1 MIDVLQFLPFAAFG
15 ITAGALAGLFGIGGG
30 MVIVPGLFYL
40 FTVIHLPEDALIHMA
55 AGTSMCIMI
64 FTSAASI
71 WSHQRNGNVQ
81 WAIFRKVFIAIM
93 VGVVFGNLLS
103 SSLNSKWLELIFGV
117 FLVVVSLKILLN
129 WSPGVGEA
137 FTSKRWLTNLIGLV
151 IGFKSGIL
159 GIGGGALSV
168 PFLLHCGLPVNKASA
183 TSASFTFPIAI
194 VGTLSFFLLT
204 RDQTITPW
212 STGYIYWPAVAL
224 VAPFSM
230 MGAPIGAKL
239 SQIIPAQKLR
249 TLFTIFLMGVG
260 FKMLGG
266 TVQFF

>member
-1 MIDVLQFLPFAAFG
+1 MFDILHFLPFAVFG
-15 ITAGALAGLFGIGGG
+15 ITAGTLAGLLGIGGG

-40 FTVIHLPEDALIHMA
+40 FTLIQLPEGTLIHMA

-81 WAIFRKVFIAIM
+81 WPIFRKVIITI
-93 VGVVFGNLLS
+93 VIGVIFGNLLS
-103 SSLNSKWLELIFGV
+103 SSLNSEWLENIFGV
-117 FLVVVSLKILLN
+117 FLLVVSLKILLN
-129 WSPGVGEA
+129 WSPALGENS
-137 FTSKRWLTNLIGLV
+137 TSKQWITSLVGLV
-151 IGFKSGIL
+151 IGFKSGVL

-168 PFLLHCGLPVNKASA
+168 PFLMHCGLPVNKASG

-194 VGTLSFFLLT
+194 VGTLSFLFLT
-204 RDQTITPW
+204 SGQAMAPW

-249 TLFTIFLMGVG
+249 TIFTIFLMGVG

-266 TVQFF
+266 SIHFF